1 MKEKDNLVVKTLNIF
16 TLIILY
22 YIVGK
27 KNIFLY
33 TISVCL
39 YNIFVAAF
47 NHISLTNSFN
57 KFNNIKNINNLFK
70 YTLLTIITVSI
81 MFLLLGLAVSDVVSI
96 LLNLNDILIVFVFM
110 GLTII
115 IEPFIKLLG
124 EYLIKINNNLKF
136 EKIIYLYNIVDN
148 VMLLVIALLVF
159 RVFNIKMNIAVS
171 LLYLSKLIS
180 AFLITLLMY
189 FINNRKKNNY
199 SIQENVNYKKEIKNI
214 LTKNSYQSMIVIVK
228 NSYYYIS
235 IIIAYLILMTRYGY
249 KIDIIER
256 DLTFIYLFGINIINY
271 ILYIVKNM
279 NNELPRELSL
289 TNRIYNNFKIM
300 LSLAIIFSIVSPLTC
315 KVLFNNPEF
324 SIYLVMLNFM
334 AIFSLLYDITYK
346 NIKHTKLIYTSL
358 LFGLIVKIVTEVPLI
373 NAFYR
378 MGYNLIYGDILAS
391 VLGLLLSI
399 LINYIFIKKKEK
411 TKENYF
417 TKLLDIFYEN
427 IILCIILIIIQFIIP
442 IKTDNYFIALGLFV
456 IYIGISIGI
465 MKLRNKKRG

>member
-346 NIKHTKLIYTSL
+346 NIKNTKLIYTSL